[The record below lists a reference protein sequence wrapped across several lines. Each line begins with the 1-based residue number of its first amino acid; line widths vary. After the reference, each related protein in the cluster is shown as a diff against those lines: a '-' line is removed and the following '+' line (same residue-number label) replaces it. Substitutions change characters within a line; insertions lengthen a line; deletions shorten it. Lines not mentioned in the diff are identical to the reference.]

1 MMAATV
7 SQAMTHLRM
16 RDIFEGKACQLY
28 ATAREA
34 QRNLAMRRV
43 EASTISLSVTFQ
55 RDSNS

>member
-16 RDIFEGKACQLY
+16 RDIFEGKAFVKLY

-34 QRNLAMRRV
+34 QRNLAVRRV
-43 EASTISLSVTFQ
+43 EASTIA
-55 RDSNS
+55 